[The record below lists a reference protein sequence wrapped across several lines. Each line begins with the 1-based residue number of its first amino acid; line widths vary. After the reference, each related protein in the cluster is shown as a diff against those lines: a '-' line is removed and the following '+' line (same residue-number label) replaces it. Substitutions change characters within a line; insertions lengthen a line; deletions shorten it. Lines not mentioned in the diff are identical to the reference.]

1 MVSGQVWKLDGVRRW
16 VLLLGVL
23 MLIWLGGPSTAIAQE
38 SGIINYTLTDLT
50 GRNFENANLAGT
62 SLAAAE
68 VRDANF
74 RGADL
79 SATILTKAKFIH
91 TDLTGANLSE
101 SFADRVEFTGSDLT
115 NAVVTDA
122 LMTSST
128 FAEAEISGADFSYTI
143 LDRFQVKYLCERAS
157 GTNPVTG
164 VATRESLGC
173 DG

>member
-1 MVSGQVWKLDGVRRW
+1 MIKWQWHGLKLVSMFVAIA
-16 VLLLGVL
+16 LLLTPLPTV
-23 MLIWLGGPSTAIAQE
+23 AIAAP
-38 SGIINYTLTDLT
+38 GIVNYTLTDLT
-50 GRNFENANLAGT
+50 GRNFENANLVGT

-79 SATILTKAKFIH
+79 SGTILTKAKFIR

-115 NAVVTDA
+115 NALITDA

-128 FAEAEISGADFSYTI
+128 FMDVEITGADFSYTI
-143 LDRFQVKYLCERAS
+143 IDRFQVKSLCERAD
-157 GTNPVTG
+157 GVNPITG
-164 VATRESLGC
+164 ISTRESLGC
-173 DG
+173 D

>member
-1 MVSGQVWKLDGVRRW
+1 MARW
-16 VLLLGVL
+16 QRFGLTVFSLVVAISLTLTAL
-23 MLIWLGGPSTAIAQE
+23 PQHAIAE

-50 GRNFENANLAGT
+50 GRNFEDANLAGT

-74 RGADL
+74 RGANL

-101 SFADRVEFTGSDLT
+101 TFADRVEFTGSDLT
-115 NAVVTDA
+115 NAIITDA

-128 FAEAEISGADFSYTI
+128 FADAEITGADFSYSI
-143 LDRFQVKYLCERAS
+143 LDRFQVKYLCERAD

-164 VATRESLGC
+164 VSTRESLGC
-173 DG
+173 ED

>member
-1 MVSGQVWKLDGVRRW
+1 MVG
-16 VLLLGVL
+16 
-23 MLIWLGGPSTAIAQE
+23 WLGLNRLKHWAIFLVAVVIIWTWGPSVAIAQE

-50 GRNFENANLAGT
+50 GRDFENANLAGT

-68 VRDANF
+68 VREANF

-79 SATILTKAKFIH
+79 SATILTKAKFIR

-101 SFADRVEFTGSDLT
+101 SFADRVEFTGSSLT
-115 NAVVTDA
+115 NAIVTDA

-128 FAEAEISGADFSYTI
+128 FADAEITGADFSYTI
-143 LDRFQVKYLCERAS
+143 LDRFQVKYLCERAE
-157 GTNPVTG
+157 GVNPETG

-173 DG
+173 DD

>member
-1 MVSGQVWKLDGVRRW
+1 MNQQQRWGLRLVSILVSIA
-16 VLLLGVL
+16 LLLTGL
-23 MLIWLGGPSTAIAQE
+23 PTDAIAQPD
-38 SGIINYTLTDLT
+38 GIINYTLTDLT
-50 GRNFENANLAGT
+50 GRNFEDANLAGT

-79 SATILTKAKFIH
+79 SATILTKAKFIR
-91 TDLTGANLSE
+91 TDLTGANLSD

-115 NAVVTDA
+115 NAIVTDA

-128 FAEAEISGADFSYTI
+128 FADAEITGADFSYTI
-143 LDRFQVKYLCERAS
+143 IDRFQVKYLCERAD

-164 VATRESLGC
+164 VSTRESLGC
-173 DG
+173 ND

>member
-1 MVSGQVWKLDGVRRW
+1 MIRW
-16 VLLLGVL
+16 QWLGLRLVGMLVFFILLLTVV
-23 MLIWLGGPSTAIAQE
+23 PTVAIAE
-38 SGIINYTLTDLT
+38 SGVINYTLTDLT

-79 SATILTKAKFIH
+79 SATILTKAKFIR
-91 TDLTGANLSE
+91 TDLTGANLSD

-115 NAVVTDA
+115 NAIITDA

-128 FAEAEISGADFSYTI
+128 FAEAEVTGADFSYTI
-143 LDRFQVKYLCERAS
+143 IDRFQVKYLCERAD
-157 GTNPVTG
+157 GMNPVTG
-164 VATRESLGC
+164 VSTRESLGC
-173 DG
+173 DD

>member
-1 MVSGQVWKLDGVRRW
+1 MIDWQRHWSNVAVWAV
-16 VLLLGVL
+16 
-23 MLIWLGGPSTAIAQE
+23 AIAIIIVPTAAIAD
-38 SGIINYTLTDLT
+38 SGIVNYTLTDLT
-50 GRNFENANLAGT
+50 GRNFEDANLVGT

-68 VRDANF
+68 VREANF

-79 SATILTKAKFIH
+79 SATILTKAKFIN

-101 SFADRVEFTGSDLT
+101 AFADRVEFTGSDLT
-115 NAVVTDA
+115 DAIITDA

-128 FAEAEISGADFSYTI
+128 FADVNITGADFSYSI
-143 LDRFQVKYLCERAS
+143 IDRFQVKYLCERAD
-157 GTNPVTG
+157 GINPITK

>member
-1 MVSGQVWKLDGVRRW
+1 MIRWQWLSLKLVGILVAIS
-16 VLLLGVL
+16 LLLTTL
-23 MLIWLGGPSTAIAQE
+23 PSVAIAE
-38 SGIINYTLTDLT
+38 PGVVNYTLTDLT

-79 SATILTKAKFIH
+79 SATILTKAKFIR

-101 SFADRVEFTGSDLT
+101 TFADRVEFTGSDLT

-128 FAEAEISGADFSYTI
+128 FADATITGADFSYTI
-143 LDRFQVKYLCERAS
+143 LDRFQVKYLCERAD
-157 GTNPVTG
+157 GMNPVTG
-164 VATRESLGC
+164 VSTRESLGC

>member
-1 MVSGQVWKLDGVRRW
+1 MANWQRVGLN
-16 VLLLGVL
+16 VLGW
-23 MLIWLGGPSTAIAQE
+23 MIAIAVILCPGVAIAE
-38 SGIINYTLTDLT
+38 SGIVNYTLTDLT

-68 VRDANF
+68 VREANF

-79 SATILTKAKFIH
+79 SATILTKAKFIN
-91 TDLTGANLSE
+91 TDLTAANLSE

-115 NAVVTDA
+115 NAVITDA

-128 FAEAEISGADFSYTI
+128 FADTEITGADFSYTI
-143 LDRFQVKYLCERAS
+143 IDRFQVKYLCERAE

-164 VATRESLGC
+164 VSTRESLGC
-173 DG
+173 DD

>member
-1 MVSGQVWKLDGVRRW
+1 MAGWWSLDRLKEWTILFWAIV
-16 VLLLGVL
+16 
-23 MLIWLGGPSTAIAQE
+23 LIWAWGPSAAIANE
-38 SGIINYTLTDLT
+38 SGVINYTLTDLT
-50 GRNFENANLAGT
+50 GRNFENANLVGT

-68 VRDANF
+68 VREANF

-101 SFADRVEFTGSDLT
+101 AFADRVEFTGSDLT

-128 FAEAEISGADFSYTI
+128 FADAEITGADFSYTI
-143 LDRFQVKYLCERAS
+143 LDRFQVKYLCERAD
-157 GTNPVTG
+157 GVNPVTG

-173 DG
+173 DD